1 MTQTEA
7 GLEGLE
13 FTRVYTRDLTPEQ
26 YEIWQELRLDHHSA
40 TLDRDPAE
48 VASYVCQT
56 TLDTATDRNL
66 LVKSGVLTA
75 GQKFVDQ
82 RLCIAKREG
91 KWEAACRVS
100 SNASSKRLRKPRSGR
115 MHVVD
120 LARGHLE
127 VEAKLHA
134 PFFEKP
140 AKSRHLV
147 IEEFVHSE
155 DVSPEVGLILAG
167 VAMHGLREV
176 QPMDSYPYA
185 GETYF
190 KAFLGK
196 LGLAHDGREPKP
208 IPDAYGE
215 GHGDLAEHWNDQTV
229 GEALTIL
236 HGAPLISR
244 GIDYAIRSAA

>member
-1 MTQTEA
+1 MAQAEA
-7 GLEGLE
+7 GIKGLE
-13 FTRVYTRDLTPEQ
+13 FARVWTRHLTPEQ
-26 YEIWQELRLDHHSA
+26 YEIWQGLRLDHHNA

-48 VASYVCQT
+48 VASYVDQT

-66 LVKSGVLTA
+66 LVKSGHLTP

-91 KWEAACRVS
+91 EWVAACRVS
-100 SNASSKRLRKPRSGR
+100 SNASSKRLRKPRSGP
-115 MHVVD
+115 MHIVD

-147 IEEFVHSE
+147 IEEFVHND
-155 DVSPEVGLILAG
+155 DVPPEVGLILAG
-167 VAMHGLREV
+167 VAMHGLRGV
-176 QPMDSYPYA
+176 QPMDSYPYT

-196 LGLAHDGREPKP
+196 LGLTHDGREPKP
-208 IPDAYGE
+208 VPDAYGE
-215 GHGDLAEHWNDQTV
+215 GHGDLQEHWDDQTV
-229 GEALTIL
+229 GGALTIL
-236 HGAPLISR
+236 HGTPLISR